1 MVLHGNLPDLSALLA
16 RQIKVAAAEDI
27 GRVDIKR
34 VDIKRVDIKRV
45 DIKTR
50 RWEAI
55 RALESLELQIEQ
67 YRLHIK
73 ELSDH
78 PTERVRAEAELKKL
92 LDECAVQRTYCDLLA
107 QEQQAVIRKNGLHAA

>member
-1 MVLHGNLPDLSALLA
+1 MALHGNLPDLSALLA

-34 VDIKRVDIKRV
+34 VDIKRVDL
-45 DIKTR
+45 KTR

-67 YRLHIK
+67 YRVDIK
-73 ELSDH
+73 ELSAH

>member
-1 MVLHGNLPDLSALLA
+1 MALHGNLPDLSALLA

-27 GRVDIKR
+27 G
-34 VDIKRVDIKRV
+34 RV

-73 ELSDH
+73 ELSAH

-92 LDECAVQRTYCDLLA
+92 LDDCAVQRTYCDLLA
-107 QEQQAVIRKNGLHAA
+107 QEQQAVTRKNGLHAA

>member
-1 MVLHGNLPDLSALLA
+1 MALHGNLPDLSALLA

-27 GRVDIKR
+27 G
-34 VDIKRVDIKRV
+34 RVDIKRV

-73 ELSDH
+73 ELSAH

-92 LDECAVQRTYCDLLA
+92 LDDCAVQRTYCDLLA
-107 QEQQAVIRKNGLHAA
+107 QEQQAVTRKNGLHAA